1 MAKYDKSMEYIS
13 QTQTLIGQQRK
24 RLVDQDTG
32 EVIEVDQ
39 ITKRALGQKQFWKI
53 YLMDFLQVL
62 GGFEYKQ
69 LDVLIYI
76 LEHTEAAN
84 NTFIG
89 TYRSLEKSVGVSYDT
104 VRRTITL
111 LQGKG
116 FLKKVSNG
124 VYQVSPTIMM
134 KGSEHKKSLLPTT
147 STTKSKNHRKR
158 TKARLQGALLR
169 KANLK
174 KGSSCDGSR
183 CPFLIFH
190 ALCPACGFVTSSGI
204 TVPLHGR
211 EAVGIPLPT
220 LSAWSYPLRS
230 ASARPLSEQVS

>member
-1 MAKYDKSMEYIS
+1 MAKFDKSMEYIS

-104 VRRTITL
+104 VRRTISL

-134 KGSEHKKSLLPTT
+134 KGSEHKKSLLLNYFNDQQQEPQLDGQMTT
-147 STTKSKNHRKR
+147 EE
-158 TKARLQGALLR
+158 L
-169 KANLK
+169 
-174 KGSSCDGSR
+174 
-183 CPFLIFH
+183 
-190 ALCPACGFVTSSGI
+190 
-204 TVPLHGR
+204 
-211 EAVGIPLPT
+211 
-220 LSAWSYPLRS
+220 
-230 ASARPLSEQVS
+230 

>member
-13 QTQTLIGQQRK
+13 QTQTLIGSQKK
-24 RLVDQDTG
+24 RLQDLDTG
-32 EVIEVDQ
+32 ELIEVDQ

-116 FLKKVSNG
+116 FLKKVANG

-134 KGSEHKKSLLPTT
+134 KGNEHKKSLLLNYYADEKT
-147 STTKSKNHRKR
+147 
-158 TKARLQGALLR
+158 
-169 KANLK
+169 
-174 KGSSCDGSR
+174 
-183 CPFLIFH
+183 
-190 ALCPACGFVTSSGI
+190 
-204 TVPLHGR
+204 
-211 EAVGIPLPT
+211 E
-220 LSAWSYPLRS
+220 
-230 ASARPLSEQVS
+230 E

>member
-1 MAKYDKSMEYIS
+1 
-13 QTQTLIGQQRK
+13 
-24 RLVDQDTG
+24 
-32 EVIEVDQ
+32 
-39 ITKRALGQKQFWKI
+39 
-53 YLMDFLQVL
+53 MDFLQVL

-134 KGSEHKKSLLPTT
+134 KGSNTKSLLLNYFNDKEQEPQLDGQMTT
-147 STTKSKNHRKR
+147 EE
-158 TKARLQGALLR
+158 L
-169 KANLK
+169 
-174 KGSSCDGSR
+174 
-183 CPFLIFH
+183 
-190 ALCPACGFVTSSGI
+190 
-204 TVPLHGR
+204 
-211 EAVGIPLPT
+211 
-220 LSAWSYPLRS
+220 
-230 ASARPLSEQVS
+230 

>member
-1 MAKYDKSMEYIS
+1 MAKFDKSMEYIS

-53 YLMDFLQVL
+53 YLMDFLQVR

-134 KGSEHKKSLLPTT
+134 KGSEHKKSLLLNYFNDQQQEPQLDGQMTT
-147 STTKSKNHRKR
+147 EE
-158 TKARLQGALLR
+158 L
-169 KANLK
+169 
-174 KGSSCDGSR
+174 
-183 CPFLIFH
+183 
-190 ALCPACGFVTSSGI
+190 
-204 TVPLHGR
+204 
-211 EAVGIPLPT
+211 
-220 LSAWSYPLRS
+220 
-230 ASARPLSEQVS
+230 

>member
-104 VRRTITL
+104 VAKTIKL
-111 LQGKG
+111 LLGKG
-116 FLKKVSNG
+116 FMKKVSNG

-134 KGSEHKKSLLPTT
+134 KGSEHKKKSLLLNYFNDKEQEPQLDGQMTT
-147 STTKSKNHRKR
+147 EE
-158 TKARLQGALLR
+158 L
-169 KANLK
+169 
-174 KGSSCDGSR
+174 
-183 CPFLIFH
+183 
-190 ALCPACGFVTSSGI
+190 
-204 TVPLHGR
+204 
-211 EAVGIPLPT
+211 
-220 LSAWSYPLRS
+220 
-230 ASARPLSEQVS
+230 

>member
-1 MAKYDKSMEYIS
+1 MAKFDKSMEYIS
-13 QTQTLIGQQRK
+13 QTQTLIGQQKK

-134 KGSEHKKSLLPTT
+134 KGSEHKKSLLLNYFNDQQQEPQLDGQMTT
-147 STTKSKNHRKR
+147 EE
-158 TKARLQGALLR
+158 L
-169 KANLK
+169 
-174 KGSSCDGSR
+174 
-183 CPFLIFH
+183 
-190 ALCPACGFVTSSGI
+190 
-204 TVPLHGR
+204 
-211 EAVGIPLPT
+211 
-220 LSAWSYPLRS
+220 
-230 ASARPLSEQVS
+230 

>member
-24 RLVDQDTG
+24 RLIDQDTG

-104 VRRTITL
+104 VRRSITL

-134 KGSEHKKSLLPTT
+134 KGSEHKKSLLLNYFNDQQQEPQLDGQMTT
-147 STTKSKNHRKR
+147 EE
-158 TKARLQGALLR
+158 L
-169 KANLK
+169 
-174 KGSSCDGSR
+174 
-183 CPFLIFH
+183 
-190 ALCPACGFVTSSGI
+190 
-204 TVPLHGR
+204 
-211 EAVGIPLPT
+211 
-220 LSAWSYPLRS
+220 
-230 ASARPLSEQVS
+230 

>member
-1 MAKYDKSMEYIS
+1 MAKFDKSMEYIS

-89 TYRSLEKSVGVSYDT
+89 TYRSLEKNVGVSYDT

-116 FLKKVSNG
+116 F
-124 VYQVSPTIMM
+124 
-134 KGSEHKKSLLPTT
+134 
-147 STTKSKNHRKR
+147 
-158 TKARLQGALLR
+158 
-169 KANLK
+169 
-174 KGSSCDGSR
+174 
-183 CPFLIFH
+183 
-190 ALCPACGFVTSSGI
+190 
-204 TVPLHGR
+204 
-211 EAVGIPLPT
+211 
-220 LSAWSYPLRS
+220 
-230 ASARPLSEQVS
+230 

>member
-1 MAKYDKSMEYIS
+1 MAKFDKSMEYIS

-69 LDVLIYI
+69 LDGLIYI

-134 KGSEHKKSLLPTT
+134 KGSEHKKSLLLNYFNDQQQEPQLDGQMTT
-147 STTKSKNHRKR
+147 EE
-158 TKARLQGALLR
+158 L
-169 KANLK
+169 
-174 KGSSCDGSR
+174 
-183 CPFLIFH
+183 
-190 ALCPACGFVTSSGI
+190 
-204 TVPLHGR
+204 
-211 EAVGIPLPT
+211 
-220 LSAWSYPLRS
+220 
-230 ASARPLSEQVS
+230 

>member
-89 TYRSLEKSVGVSYDT
+89 TYRSLEK
-104 VRRTITL
+104 
-111 LQGKG
+111 
-116 FLKKVSNG
+116 
-124 VYQVSPTIMM
+124 
-134 KGSEHKKSLLPTT
+134 
-147 STTKSKNHRKR
+147 
-158 TKARLQGALLR
+158 
-169 KANLK
+169 
-174 KGSSCDGSR
+174 
-183 CPFLIFH
+183 
-190 ALCPACGFVTSSGI
+190 
-204 TVPLHGR
+204 
-211 EAVGIPLPT
+211 
-220 LSAWSYPLRS
+220 
-230 ASARPLSEQVS
+230 ASA